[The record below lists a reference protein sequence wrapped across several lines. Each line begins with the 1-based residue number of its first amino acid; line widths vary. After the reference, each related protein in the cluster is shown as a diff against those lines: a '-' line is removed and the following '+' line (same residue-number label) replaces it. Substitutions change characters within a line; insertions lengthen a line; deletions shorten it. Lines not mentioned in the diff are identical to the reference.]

1 MLPCNTTPVRAC
13 GPRFHHP
20 TLAMS
25 SSILSMVVRAVSNT
39 AAAIADDTEPQS

>member
-1 MLPCNTTPVRAC
+1 MPPCNTAPVRAC

-25 SSILSMVVRAVSNT
+25 SSILSMVVLAVSNT
-39 AAAIADDTEPQS
+39 AAAIADETESQQ

>member
-1 MLPCNTTPVRAC
+1 MLPCNTAPVLAAGC
-13 GPRFHHP
+13 TLAIFA
-20 TLAMS
+20 LAMS